1 MCWVCEHPESTKQER
16 LEYIRGVLEHHP
28 WVVIGVHEE
37 RCRPPYSYTLGL
49 TDRELPELVIT
60 GLPHKQ
66 AADVLTRAAWD
77 VLGGEALAPGK
88 RIRTVD
94 GLRAEVVEVA
104 EPGAHLD
111 VAVGLY
117 GLQLAAVQIVYTDQ
131 RGRWPW
137 DRRFR
142 DGRGGQPVLGAR
154 AKQAV

>member
-16 LEYIRGVLEHHP
+16 LEYIRGVLNQHP

-37 RCRPPYSYTLGL
+37 RYRPPYSYTLGL

-60 GLPHKQ
+60 GLPHEQ

-77 VLGGEALAPGK
+77 VLGGDALAPGK

-111 VAVGLY
+111 VAADLY
-117 GLQLAAVQIVYTDQ
+117 GPQLAAVQIVYTDR

-154 AKQAV
+154 TKQAV